1 MVTLHTTFGDIKIQ
15 LNSEKAPETCANF
28 LQYCRD
34 GFYNGT
40 LFHRVIDGFMI
51 QGGGM
56 ASGMTEK
63 ETRAPI
69 KNEANNGLTNKVGTL
84 AMARTM
90 EPHSASSQFFINVN
104 DNDFLNFKAE
114 NAQGWGYCVFAEVV
128 EGMDV
133 VNKIKSV
140 ATGNWGYVHQDVP
153 VEEVLINNVT
163 IED

>member
-15 LNSEKAPETCANF
+15 LNSEKAPETSANF

-56 ASGMTEK
+56 ASGMVEK
-63 ETRAPI
+63 ETRDPI
-69 KNEANNGLTNKVGTL
+69 KNEASNGLSNKTGTI

-104 DNDFLNFKAE
+104 DNNFLDFKSE
-114 NAQGWGYCVFAEVV
+114 TPDGWGYCVFGEVV

-133 VNKIKSV
+133 VNKIKAV

-153 VEEVLINNVT
+153 VEEVVINSVT
-163 IED
+163 IEE